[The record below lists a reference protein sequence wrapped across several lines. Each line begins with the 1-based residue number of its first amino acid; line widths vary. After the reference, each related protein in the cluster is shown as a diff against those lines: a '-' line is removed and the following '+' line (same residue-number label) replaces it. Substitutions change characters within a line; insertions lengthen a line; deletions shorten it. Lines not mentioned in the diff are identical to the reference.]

1 MPPYKKG
8 ALTLQGIFSDVPKND
23 DTITS
28 TDQEKGGH
36 DLKTDASNLVPAFSP
51 LQDIMH
57 KRRRYTSRS
66 STPAARRHETSLAK
80 WYELDPID
88 LGVHG

>member
-8 ALTLQGIFSDVPKND
+8 ALTPQGIFSDVPKND
-23 DTITS
+23 DPITS
-28 TDQEKGGH
+28 TDQEKGEH
-36 DLKTDASNLVPAFSP
+36 DLKTDAATLYQHFHPCRTSCTRGGGT
-51 LQDIMH
+51 
-57 KRRRYTSRS
+57 RRDL
-66 STPAARRHETSLAK
+66 ARRHETSPAK